1 MCVCVCV
8 CVSRSVVSDSSRPH
22 GLQPARLLRPW
33 NSPGKDT
40 GAGCR
45 FLLQGIFPTQGSKPG
60 LLHCRQIF
68 LPSEPPG
75 KPSKAIY
82 VIIKIIKCTMIMII
96 TRFIESFTILCQLL
110 CYTLPML
117 TLFQPQK
124 PEVGC
129 YYLPHFMNET
139 PSLWWVLT
147 TANATKLLLAI
158 SLPFRMPKA
167 LLSHYSLRIWKNP
180 GKLTTFLQGSLQGS
194 PCAHE
199 WHGLPLHH
207 HHVY

>member
-1 MCVCVCV
+1 MDYSLPSSSVHGILQERILEWVAISFSRGSSQPRDQNR
-8 CVSRSVVSDSSRPH
+8 VSCI
-22 GLQPARLLRPW
+22 
-33 NSPGKDT
+33 
-40 GAGCR
+40 AGR
-45 FLLQGIFPTQGSKPG
+45 F
-60 LLHCRQIF
+60 F

-82 VIIKIIKCTMIMII
+82 MIIKIIKFTMIMII

-117 TLFQPQK
+117 TLFRPQK

-129 YYLPHFMNET
+129 YYLPHVMNET
-139 PSLWWVLT
+139 LSLWQVLT

-158 SLPFRMPKA
+158 SLPFRIPKA
-167 LLSHYSLRIWKNP
+167 LLSHYCLHICKNP
-180 GKLTTFLQGSLQGS
+180 GKLTTFLRWNLQGS

-207 HHVY
+207 LHVY